1 MAAGK
6 SEQEGPKN
14 PPYLDMIVA
23 AIKADQSRTGTSK
36 QVRGASSAGRARLAL
51 AIKRRGGV
59 TEREKKP
66 HRDSRRV
73 YLWESLKFG
82 RSEHC
87 LFREREMG
95 HERFS

>member
-51 AIKRRGGV
+51 AI
-59 TEREKKP
+59 
-66 HRDSRRV
+66 
-73 YLWESLKFG
+73 
-82 RSEHC
+82 
-87 LFREREMG
+87 
-95 HERFS
+95 